1 MVVVADAISNRMV
14 VAAVPSEG
22 QALVAGDDA
31 AFTVDPRDQYDNR
44 LDSQDQQ
51 VLNQVN
57 LVVDTFRVDPDLG
70 NPKMLGLQVYI
81 YVYIYIAS
89 LHVATR
95 RRANKS
101 PPLNV
106 PPSLL

>member
-1 MVVVADAISNRMV
+1 MVVVADAISNRTV
-14 VAAVPSEG
+14 VAVAPGEG

-57 LVVDTFRVDPDLG
+57 LVVDTFRVDQDLG
-70 NPKMLGLQVYI
+70 NPKMLGLQVLFACT
-81 YVYIYIAS
+81 VAPPREHEPAAERPRFPA
-89 LHVATR
+89 LENHV
-95 RRANKS
+95 
-101 PPLNV
+101 
-106 PPSLL
+106 